1 MSQSPSTPDPDS
13 VSTYVEDG
21 ARIAG
26 ILLVW
31 GAVALVSTY
40 WLSNFGEYSL
50 FFGTVGPQ
58 LGALFALTGVL
69 NAVLYVF
76 YRTADH
82 WHAQA

>member
-1 MSQSPSTPDPDS
+1 MSPTPSTPDPAS

-21 ARIAG
+21 VRIAG

-31 GAVALVSTY
+31 GAVALISTY

-58 LGALFALTGVL
+58 LGALFVLTGVL
-69 NAVLYVF
+69 NAVLYVA
-76 YRTADH
+76 YRTIDYWRA
-82 WHAQA
+82 